1 MPPIFKYH
9 FPRLTCIID
18 CFEIFIDRPINLK
31 ARAQVYSN
39 YKKHSTVK
47 YIISCSTLV
56 AMNFLSN
63 GWGGRATDI
72 YIVRNS
78 GFISSKFHCPGDQI
92 LSDRGFPLQD
102 NFALS
107 CSAEF
112 IIPAFMKGEKNSCL
126 QRKLKLL
133 EKLQVFKYTLKEL

>member
-1 MPPIFKYH
+1 
-9 FPRLTCIID
+9 
-18 CFEIFIDRPINLK
+18 
-31 ARAQVYSN
+31 
-39 YKKHSTVK
+39 
-47 YIISCSTLV
+47 
-56 AMNFLSN
+56 MNFLSN

-112 IIPAFMKGEKNSCL
+112 IIPAFMKGGKNSCL